1 VWKQAL
7 ADYQEPAIDAGVRD
21 ELNAFVERRKAAG
34 GAPTDF

>member
-7 ADYQEPAIDAGVRD
+7 ADYQEPPIDPAIRDA
-21 ELNAFVERRKAAG
+21 LNAFVEQRKAEG